1 MIYNSLKTPVN
12 ELYGVFVA
20 SSVIILIG
28 GLEWILDGTICRGF
42 YTVFCRYTLDIVV
55 WYM

>member
-1 MIYNSLKTPVN
+1 MPYTGRLCGND
-12 ELYGVFVA
+12 
-20 SSVIILIG
+20 IILIG
-28 GLEWILDGTICRGF
+28 ALKWILDGTIYCGF